1 MTKIIGVIS
10 VVLLT
15 LGATSPLQDSTT
27 KPNAAAE
34 KMLIANERALYQ
46 AVAKADKASF
56 QSLAAAEGVWTT
68 KTGFVPMS
76 LLVDSLDTFTV
87 TRWDIANPHVTWID
101 DNAAVVLY
109 SRTGVGTFG
118 EQPLAPTTLAST
130 VWIRRGDK
138 WRALHHQETDL
149 TTN

>member
-56 QSLAAAEGVWTT
+56 QSLAAPGGVWTT
-68 KTGFVPMS
+68 KAGFVPLH
-76 LLVDSLDTFTV
+76 LLVDSLDTFKV
-87 TRWDIANPHVTWID
+87 TRWDIVNPHVTWID

-130 VWIRRGDK
+130 VWIRRGGK